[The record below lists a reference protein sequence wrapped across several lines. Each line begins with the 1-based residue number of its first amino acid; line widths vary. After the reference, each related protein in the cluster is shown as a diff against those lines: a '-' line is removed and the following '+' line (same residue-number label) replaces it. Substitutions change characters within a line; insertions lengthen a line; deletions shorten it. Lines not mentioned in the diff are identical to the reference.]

1 MQDMDAIFFFNY
13 DLDGEPGKINGFF
26 DYANHPTKM
35 ANLIPAALMFR
46 RGDVPPAD
54 QEAVVGITEEVELD
68 RLVES
73 GSAWSMVDYGN
84 FTGQPLAAYQRR
96 VAVDFSDEPPTDE
109 STQGRSGDAAGA
121 PVSWPI
127 DQEQSSGPL
136 YFFGKSGLGYVGA
149 EAGMQS
155 RGDIPLSLEAGAE
168 PWQTAVLVRLDD
180 KDDAPDSTKRALLV
194 ATGRYANTGWDWTND
209 ARNSLGTNWG
219 TAPTLV
225 EIVPVTLSLK
235 ADVSAKAWALDATG
249 KRVEEVDVEMND
261 GNAIIRVGPGHTD
274 TATLFYEIEWD

>member
-54 QEAVVGITEEVELD
+54 QEAVVGITQDGELD
-68 RLVES
+68 KLVES
-73 GSAWSMVDYGN
+73 GGAWSMVDFGS
-84 FTGQPLAAYQRR
+84 FTGQPLTAYQRR
-96 VAVDFSDEPPTDE
+96 VAVDFSDDRPATESIDAPLTDA
-109 STQGRSGDAAGA
+109 SDA
-121 PVSWPI
+121 PVTWPH
-127 DQEQSSGPL
+127 DQRSANGLL
-136 YFFGKSGLGYVGA
+136 YVNGEGMLGYVGKGGGLQA
-149 EAGMQS
+149 N
-155 RGDIPLSLEAGAE
+155 GDAPLLLEAGANA
-168 PWQTAVLVRLDD
+168 WQTAVLVPLND
-180 KDDAPDSTKRALLV
+180 DDAPDSTKRALLV

-261 GNAIIRVGPGHTD
+261 GNAIIRVGPGHTE
-274 TATLFYEIEWD
+274 TATLFYEIEWE